1 MSLQGVGR
9 LEVLGVPQF
18 TSEHRYCEQ
27 AYLTGGKKKK
37 KKLRIPE
44 APAHAALAVNQSN
57 VGPRPRLPPPS
68 CQLPLPPHRLP
79 ARRGII
85 TAH

>member
-1 MSLQGVGR
+1 
-9 LEVLGVPQF
+9 VPQF
-18 TSEHRYCEQ
+18 TRVDIAIASKHSGPE
-27 AYLTGGKKKK
+27 KKNNKNYESQ
-37 KKLRIPE
+37 KLPR
-44 APAHAALAVNQSN
+44 AASALAVNQSN
-57 VGPRPRLPPPS
+57 VGLRPRPPLPS

>member
-1 MSLQGVGR
+1 MGLQGVGR
-9 LEVLGVPQF
+9 LDVLGVPQF
-18 TSEHRYCEQ
+18 TRVDIAIANKQS
-27 AYLTGGKKKK
+27 GPGKNYASQ
-37 KKLRIPE
+37 KLPRV
-44 APAHAALAVNQSN
+44 ASALAVNQSN
-57 VGPRPRLPPPS
+57 VGPRSPRPLPPPPS